1 MESSMLT
8 RSGAILF
15 PHLRFLNE
23 TSYVIYLTLQCTGQK
38 YLTVWSCSGSPPAAS
53 ASYKEPSTATLS
65 SWEML
70 WTGTRPLFCLF
81 QRDGVA
87 MTDLPFFP
95 PQELFHSRLAQQI
108 QWEEE
113 GVLQLKQVKMREM
126 KEEVVSS
133 RGGAVGL
140 ATTGSARAREDLRC
154 REVRDHRGGE
164 GGGER
169 LKEWAL
175 LWDLFNKSLKFFCE
189 NKPQVCCKITFL
201 KSPLNLPFIAQ
212 LLLWHQN

>member
-1 MESSMLT
+1 MESSTWT

-15 PHLRFLNE
+15 YTRGFRLKHHMLFTWHWSGASDYN
-23 TSYVIYLTLQCTGQK
+23 
-38 YLTVWSCSGSPPAAS
+38 WSCSGSPPAAS
-53 ASYKEPSTATLS
+53 ASPREPSTATLS

-70 WTGTRPLFCLF
+70 WTGTRPLFCPF

-95 PQELFHSRLAQQI
+95 PQGLSQRIPAHKI

-113 GVLQLKQVKMREM
+113 GVLQLKQVKMREE

-140 ATTGSARAREDLRC
+140 ARTGSARARGDLRC
-154 REVRDHRGGE
+154 REVKHHRGGE

-169 LKEWAL
+169 PKEWAL
-175 LWDLFNKSLKFFCE
+175 LSELLNKSLKFFCK
-189 NKPQVCCKITFL
+189 NKPQACCKITLL
-201 KSPLNLPFIAQ
+201 KCL
-212 LLLWHQN
+212 